1 MLKRRALWE
10 RESSSRLSWPW
21 KLSHRWLGAHSSDV
35 QYLSS
40 SQTPKSK
47 MEEPREGHSKPDSPL
62 TTFHKDFE
70 SFKKAVD
77 RAIERDPYGTLF
89 GRRLQSPPTANNS
102 SWTSFSWIFDP
113 KEIKE
118 ESPDSQ
124 KSTSPASSN
133 APSKTSA
140 RPEAMP
146 RTETQSVQ
154 SSRIPTSQSAAVDD
168 YEYDPISMRKST
180 KDKRKGRRVSYE
192 GD

>member
-1 MLKRRALWE
+1 
-10 RESSSRLSWPW
+10 
-21 KLSHRWLGAHSSDV
+21 
-35 QYLSS
+35 
-40 SQTPKSK
+40 
-47 MEEPREGHSKPDSPL
+47 MEEPRDGHSKPDSPL

-118 ESPDSQ
+118 ESPDSR
-124 KSTSPASSN
+124 KPAAPASSN
-133 APSKTSA
+133 APSKSSA
-140 RPEAMP
+140 GPEAIP

-168 YEYDPISMRKST
+168 YEYDPISMRKVPKIKEKAAESPMKAT
-180 KDKRKGRRVSYE
+180 EPKPKLPESPKPSQWHQAEEAEPTRKTFFEALFGE
-192 GD
+192 HG